1 MSKAMKRAAWGVAI
15 AVAGIALSAA
25 AAEPTRRPAMGPNA
39 AEKPTDVARGRYLAL
54 VGGCNDCHTS
64 GFAPT
69 GGKVT
74 EDKWLLG
81 EGVVGFR
88 GPWGTTYAPNL
99 RLVVAAKT
107 EDDWVGFVRDLKTR
121 PPMPWFTLNQ
131 WSQRDLRALYRFI
144 RQLGPPGEAT
154 TAFLPPET
162 APKGPVI
169 QWPAPPK

>member
-1 MSKAMKRAAWGVAI
+1 MKAVKREAWAAAFV
-15 AVAGIALSAA
+15 VAGIAFAAA
-25 AAEPTRRPAMGPNA
+25 AAEGPRRAPVIPN
-39 AEKPTDVARGRYLAL
+39 AEKPNDVARGRYLSL

-64 GFAPT
+64 GFAPS
-69 GGKVT
+69 GGKVP

-81 EGVVGFR
+81 EGVLGFR

-99 RLVVAAKT
+99 RRVVAGKT
-107 EDDWVGFVRDLKTR
+107 EDEWVGFVRDLKTR

-154 TAFLPPET
+154 TVALPPET
-162 APKGPVI
+162 APTGPVI